1 MAEVFRIE
9 GSITG
14 LVSAPRDPEHLYVLF
29 QTGIVA
35 RYHKKLNNFDG
46 ILIDLSPKIKDLLEA
61 KPKQSKFADERGLL
75 GLIFHPEYNLA
86 GSPFSDTYI
95 VAYSE
100 MADPRFYPDPGFE
113 PDHMTSL
120 IQVTN
125 GKRKYIINIPEPQFN
140 HNGGA
145 MAFDSKNYLYLG
157 TGDGGGQND
166 EHGPLIDPNDPDSYL
181 GFAQD
186 LQSLLGKILR
196 FELSPDPN
204 IPYKIPQENSFDDL
218 IVQWGFR
225 NPWSFHMTSDGWL
238 FVGDVGQNRFESVK
252 LVDTHSIHVAY
263 GDRIPRSNHGWR
275 AIEGREIFNQSVYEY
290 VTKPGGYTDLGQNIE
305 LPIVHYPRDVGIAIT
320 GVHFKNDRLL
330 IVDYKGTII
339 EAKPDWENLRRPWEY
354 QIIKKINHMI
364 HRLGVDQN
372 DDDRLYV
379 LAYDSK
385 KKQSIIYSLEK
396 LLADEKE
403 KETLR
408 EDDIKRIIQQGIETA
423 KQTKSGLREN
433 GSPVKMHFSIVKK
446 GEEEAKLIHSMPD
459 AWAGSVDISK
469 RKAYTAMA
477 FSSNEN
483 ALTTRTIGILS
494 QPRMPLWQI
503 GNSNPIG
510 GIIEF
515 PGGLPLYK
523 NGQLV
528 GGLGVSGDGVDQDEI
543 VAIGAAKGFEP
554 PSSIRSDITAGFA
567 YTI

>member
-14 LVSAPRDPEHLYVLF
+14 LVSAPRDPDHLYVLF

-35 RYHKKLNNFDG
+35 RYHKKLNNFDA
-46 ILIDLSPKIKDLLEA
+46 ILIDLSDTIKALLNA

-75 GLIFHPEYNLA
+75 GLIFHPDYNLS

-100 MADPRFYPDPGFE
+100 MANPRLYPDPGFE

-120 IQVTN
+120 MQVTN
-125 GKRKYIINIPEPQFN
+125 GQRKYIINIPEPEFN

-145 MAFDSKNYLYLG
+145 MVFDSKNYLYLG

-181 GFAQD
+181 GSSQD
-186 LQSLLGKILR
+186 LNSLLGKILR
-196 FELSPDPN
+196 FELSPDAD
-204 IPYKIPQENSFDDL
+204 IPYSIPNGLDE
-218 IVQWGFR
+218 IAHWGFR
-225 NPWSFHMTSDGWL
+225 NPWSLHLTSDDLL

-252 LVDTHSIHVAY
+252 LIDLN
-263 GDRIPRSNHGWR
+263 IPGQNHGWR
-275 AIEGREIFNQSVYEY
+275 AIEGREIFNQTVYDY
-290 VTKPGGYTDLGQNIE
+290 VTKPGGYTPEGQQIT

-330 IVDYKGTII
+330 IVDYKGSII

-354 QIIKKINHMI
+354 QIIKRIDHMI

-372 DDDRLYV
+372 DDDRIYV

-385 KKQSIIYSLEK
+385 KKQSIIYSLER
-396 LLADEKE
+396 LLENEKE
-403 KETLR
+403 KESLSD
-408 EDDIKRIIQQGIETA
+408 EDIEKIIQQGIETA
-423 KQTKSGLREN
+423 KKTKSGLRKKDGNTNEGMN
-433 GSPVKMHFSIVKK
+433 TSVKMHFSIVKK
-446 GEEEAKLIHSMPD
+446 GEDEAKLIHSMPD

-483 ALTTRTIGILS
+483 ALTTRTIGVLS
-494 QPRMPLWQI
+494 QPGMPLWQI

-543 VAIGAAKGFEP
+543 VAIGAVKGFEP
-554 PSSIRSDITAGFA
+554 PPSIRSDITAGFA
-567 YTI
+567 YTK